1 MGGIVSKQDAN
12 QVLRLA
18 FNDATRSLRTDT
30 TVIATIGTVDVAIDA
45 AGGDTI
51 AISDG
56 TDTMVVNPD
65 GSINANIVLPQY
77 NPIFAYAAVLA
88 VPANVTT
95 SLISYT
101 MPGGKDG
108 YLQKI
113 HLSGEN
119 IARYT
124 VRVNGVVIDVART
137 YFGNDLDKDLDYT
150 AGANNLGY
158 ELNAGDVVLVQVLHT
173 RPSLAEFNARLQIL
187 ENV

>member
-108 YLQKI
+108 YL
-113 HLSGEN
+113 
-119 IARYT
+119 
-124 VRVNGVVIDVART
+124 
-137 YFGNDLDKDLDYT
+137 
-150 AGANNLGY
+150 Y
-158 ELNAGDVVLVQVLHT
+158 ELMV
-173 RPSLAEFNARLQIL
+173 S
-187 ENV
+187 